1 MESISPFILVLLI
14 ISQTRERW
22 KTFCFFLYL
31 HTRRYSTIEQREKL
45 SSFKR
50 TKIETLLL
58 RRVSPWNVIIIRMC
72 LIKKKIF
79 VVTSCPPNFH
89 TNPLTRNFDHNR
101 RISSR
106 ESAKTSAKYSNVNIR
121 QRNSWKNCPTQI
133 SREKETLYQL
143 YIYIYIYSMVD
154 SINVSLN
161 CEFPRST
168 STK

>member
-1 MESISPFILVLLI
+1 MKDVLLFPLL
-14 ISQTRERW
+14 T
-22 KTFCFFLYL
+22 
-31 HTRRYSTIEQREKL
+31 YSAIFNDRATWEAVLVQANENRNVTPT
-45 SSFKR
+45 SSFTLKR
-50 TKIETLLL
+50 NYYPN
-58 RRVSPWNVIIIRMC
+58 VSDNR
-72 LIKKKIF
+72 KKKIF

-143 YIYIYIYSMVD
+143 YIYIYSMVD